1 MICDIL
7 YFRMGK
13 AGYLTPTEMA
23 KIWHVTPR
31 RVRQLCAMGLVMGA
45 RQLPNGEWYLIKG
58 LHRPTDRRAYRY
70 RKVPNHLRFKIQ
82 RIDNFKKDRKLELV
96 DWDAFKIRSAFHL
109 HTTGKSGITLRDVAE
124 LAEIGEATLSKPK
137 KDQLSVLRHFAAL
150 EVVRH
155 AVREKRRLT
164 KALLQDFYRA
174 MVGKKRA
181 MLPVDLPVEL
191 EAILSK
197 ARMKDAH
204 PVIQAGDF
212 LNEMFLTKPLTE
224 ENVRVGYMMANFL
237 LMRAGYPPIVICRII
252 FPSTIR
258 HWELM
263 AKMKVTPVKRRA
275 FINACVVNSVIHS
288 YYKFVS

>member
-1 MICDIL
+1 
-7 YFRMGK
+7 MGK
-13 AGYLTPTEMA
+13 EGYLTSAEMA
-23 KIWHVTPR
+23 EIWHMTPR

-82 RIDNFKKDRKLELV
+82 RIDNFKKASDLETL

-109 HTTGKSGITLRDVAE
+109 HTTGKSQMTLRDVVE
-124 LAEIGEATLSKPK
+124 LAEQGEASLPKPK
-137 KDQLSVLRHFAAL
+137 PDQLSVLRHFAAL
-150 EVVRH
+150 EVVRQ
-155 AVREKRRLT
+155 AVREKRRVT
-164 KALLQDFYRA
+164 KALLQDIYRA
-174 MVGKKRA
+174 MIGKKRA
-181 MLPVDLPVEL
+181 LLPVDLPVEL

-197 ARMKDAH
+197 ARVKDAH

-212 LNEMFLTKPLTE
+212 LNEMFLSNPLE
-224 ENVRVGYMMANFL
+224 KESIRVGYMMANFL

-258 HWELM
+258 YWEAF

-275 FINACVVNSVIHS
+275 FINSCVINSVIHS
-288 YYKFVS
+288 YYKFVSLPR